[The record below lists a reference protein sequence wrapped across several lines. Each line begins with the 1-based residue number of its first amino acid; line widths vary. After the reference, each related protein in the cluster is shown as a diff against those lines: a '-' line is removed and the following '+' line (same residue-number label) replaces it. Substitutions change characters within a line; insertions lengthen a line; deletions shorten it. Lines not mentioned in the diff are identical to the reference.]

1 MHGIAFGYEGPEE
14 PPAVGWRLG
23 PDAQTLHRPVLRV
36 WDFVVW
42 RSPLFPSRYLLSALV
57 CSGASFVP
65 LSAQAPDAVGEPK
78 VANGDRRATESS
90 PIASSVRWIVLFRDR
105 GFDLGT
111 YRAAMSERAEPSV
124 IAAIVGDLEA
134 AAAADQADFV
144 GRAQALGAELA
155 AQWWLINGCALRATP
170 DVVETLRRD
179 PRVAFIVPDR
189 LHRAMAGRL
198 RPSMFQ
204 TDATD
209 EWNHNAVEV
218 HRRGRTGA
226 GPNPAFGIAPPTIAV
241 LDSQLEWS
249 DPTAPAPWNVRS
261 HSPMFD
267 DANGA
272 SRIVDSVRVAGIAL
286 PATLTAL
293 RNHFAASIY
302 NSVANF
308 PGQHGSGIGHSA
320 AARQPLPT
328 APQPAPGV
336 GQAPGSRILSVDIV
350 EDWTQL
356 QSLFGCAGTSD
367 NRYTS
372 TFAITNACQF
382 LATYAANY
390 NTLAAVCAYGGSGNP
405 WAPEQLAMDSLV
417 ANADVLMSVPSGNY
431 FEDGGSSLGSWPSTG
446 QTDEVNFRQGR
457 DATAWDSMY
466 GANSI
471 VAGAAQAGSKIV
483 PTWSG
488 AGPLDPMRSSQSSSP
503 FASAYGTTF
512 CSGFVP
518 DYFAVPN
525 QVHDF
530 SRPYPDMVAVGSAVT
545 ITERAF
551 VGGQV
556 VEQQWTIDGSSI
568 SCAQVAGAALLYRAG
583 LDGAAAGGVPS
594 ALQTKAVLLAAAED
608 VAAVQPNYGS
618 GPTGENLLG
627 AGFLRTDH
635 TVLGDTQVQ
644 SGALVPGQTA
654 ALSFVLEGGSTY
666 GVVVAWNRTGFGV
679 LPPAIWPNGS
689 TPQPNGQPWADF
701 DLLVTDASGVQSFA
715 ASPFGNRTWE
725 QLRLTPGAD
734 GIATVQVVRNANGAA
749 TAEDFVVAVVKVASD
764 VATPAVFTVPL
775 AAGNNPCR
783 SHVPASLPAPSVSV
797 PVGSA
802 APGRRTY
809 GVRNQNNTNLSWVSP
824 SPVRA
829 AGALQGTSLSVPLS
843 HRGPD
848 RVIMIGIND
857 DSSGANGDYIAVDL
871 ACEADR
877 DMLLPVRL
885 TGAQGTLEGLLDVRR
900 GQAVARA
907 LFGRGA
913 MSSGV
918 AANGSFWG
926 SQRIVALNVNQWA
939 TWALPTAF
947 QFEFDAPEGL
957 RFLVRHGNPQSL
969 TWSTT
974 APFPTTAFRYQWFPI
989 LQGTRVGGVVSNWSS
1004 IGSNPRRVVAAQMR
1018 FDSAQLVNAPPELV
1032 FGDDALRLGRPWRTV
1047 SRGFEVG
1054 ATNVALHVTAL
1065 AAATAPLF
1073 FSGQTAGLPCDCA
1086 VGLDQGTV
1094 LLSQLSTTDAGGIVR
1109 ASGTAIPY
1117 DPSFLGL
1124 TLFHQAVVF
1133 EASGLLRTSQAIGT
1147 RIVAR

>member
-1 MHGIAFGYEGPEE
+1 M
-14 PPAVGWRLG
+14 
-23 PDAQTLHRPVLRV
+23 
-36 WDFVVW
+36 
-42 RSPLFPSRYLLSALV
+42 SPSRYVLSALV

-65 LSAQAPDAVGEPK
+65 LTAQAPTAAGEPK
-78 VANGDRRATESS
+78 VADGDRRATESS
-90 PIASSVRWIVLFRDR
+90 PITSSVRWIVLFRDR

-111 YRAAMSERAEPSV
+111 YRAATREHAEPSV
-124 IAAIVGDLEA
+124 IASIVADLEA
-134 AAAADQADFV
+134 AAAADQSDFV

-198 RPSMFQ
+198 RPGMFQ

-209 EWNHNAVEV
+209 EWNHNAVEA
-218 HRRGRTGA
+218 HRRGRTGT

-241 LDSQLEWS
+241 FDSQLEWS

-267 DANGA
+267 DGNGQ

-286 PATLTAL
+286 PATLPAL
-293 RNHFAASIY
+293 RNHFTASIY

-308 PGQHGSGIGHSA
+308 PGQHGSGIGHAA

-336 GQAPGSRILSVDIV
+336 GQAPGSRILSVDVV

-356 QSLFGCAGTSD
+356 QALFGCAGTAN

-372 TFAITNACQF
+372 TFALTNACQF

-417 ANADVLMSVPSGNY
+417 ANADVVMCLPSGNY
-431 FEDGGSSLGSWPSTG
+431 FEDGDSSLGAWPASG
-446 QTDEVNFRQGR
+446 ATDDINFRLGR

-471 VAGAAQAGSKIV
+471 VAGATQAGSKIV

-488 AGPLDPMRSSQSSSP
+488 AGVLDPMRSAQANSP
-503 FASAYGTTF
+503 RAANYGTTF

-518 DYFAVPN
+518 GYFAVPN
-525 QVHDF
+525 LTHNF
-530 SRPYPDMVAVGSAVT
+530 SRPYPDIAAVGSAVT

-556 VEQQWTIDGSSI
+556 VEPSMTVDGSSI
-568 SCAQVAGAALLYRAG
+568 SCAEVAGAALLYRAG
-583 LDGAAAGGVPS
+583 LDGATPGAVPS

-608 VAAVQPNYGS
+608 ISMVQPNYGS
-618 GPTGENLLG
+618 GPTGENLFG

-635 TVLGDTQVQ
+635 VVLGAKQVQ
-644 SGALVPGQTA
+644 SGSLAPGQTA
-654 ALSFVLEGGSTY
+654 SLSFALDAGATY

-679 LPPAIWPNGS
+679 IPPAVWPTAG
-689 TPQPNGQPWADF
+689 TAQPNGQPWADF
-701 DLLVTDASGVQSFA
+701 DLQITDPSGVQQFV

-725 QLRLTPGAD
+725 HARVTANSTGT
-734 GIATVQVVRNANGAA
+734 ATVQVVRNAVGSAG
-749 TAEDFVVAVVKVASD
+749 AEDFVVALVKVASD

-783 SHVPASLPAPSVSV
+783 SLVPASLPAPSVSV
-797 PVGSA
+797 PTGSSS
-802 APGRRTY
+802 PGRRTY
-809 GVRNQNNTNLSWVSP
+809 GVRNQNTNTTLNPPLNSLSWVAP
-824 SPVRA
+824 PRGRT

-843 HRGPD
+843 HTGPD

-857 DSSGANGDYIAVDL
+857 DSSGANGDYLAVDL

-907 LFGRGA
+907 LFGRGS

-918 AANGSFWG
+918 ASNGSVLG
-926 SQRIVALNVNQWA
+926 SQRVVGPNGFFLNQWV
-939 TWALPTAF
+939 TTSLPSSF
-947 QFEFDAPEGL
+947 LFEFDAPEGL
-957 RFLVRHGNPQSL
+957 RFLVRHGNPQLLS
-969 TWSTT
+969 WSTT
-974 APFPTTAFRYQWFPI
+974 APFPTSTFRYQWFPI
-989 LQGTRVGGVVSNWSS
+989 LQGTRVGGTVSNWSA
-1004 IGSNPRRVVAAQMR
+1004 IGSTPRRVVAAQMR
-1018 FDSAQLVNAPPELV
+1018 FDSAQLATASPDLV
-1032 FGDDALRLGRPWRTV
+1032 FGDDAMRLGRPWRTMA
-1047 SRGFEVG
+1047 RGFEVG
-1054 ATNVALHVTAL
+1054 TSNVALHITAL

-1086 VGLDQGTV
+1086 VGLDQGAV
-1094 LLSQLSTTDAGGIVR
+1094 LLSQLLTTDTGGIVR
-1109 ASGTAIPY
+1109 ASGTPIPY
-1117 DPSFLGL
+1117 DPNLLGL

-1133 EASGLLRTSQAIGT
+1133 EASGLLRTSQTIGT

>member
-1 MHGIAFGYEGPEE
+1 M
-14 PPAVGWRLG
+14 
-23 PDAQTLHRPVLRV
+23 
-36 WDFVVW
+36 
-42 RSPLFPSRYLLSALV
+42 SPSRYVLSALV

-65 LSAQAPDAVGEPK
+65 LSAQAPAAAGEPK

-90 PIASSVRWIVLFRDR
+90 PITSSVRWIVLFRDR

-111 YRAAMSERAEPSV
+111 YRAAMRERAEPSV
-124 IAAIVGDLEA
+124 IASIVADLEA

-179 PRVAFIVPDR
+179 PRVAFVVPDR
-189 LHRAMAGRL
+189 LHRSMAGRL
-198 RPSMFQ
+198 RPGMFQ
-204 TDATD
+204 THATD

-218 HRRGRTGA
+218 HRRGRTGT

-241 LDSQLEWS
+241 FDSQLEWS
-249 DPTAPAPWNVRS
+249 DPTAPAPWNVPS
-261 HSPMFD
+261 HSSMFD

-286 PATLTAL
+286 PATLPAL

-302 NSVANF
+302 NSIADF
-308 PGQHGSGIGHSA
+308 PGQHGSGIGHAA

-336 GQAPGSRILSVDIV
+336 GQAPGTRILSVDIV

-356 QSLFGCAGTSD
+356 QSLFGCAGMAG

-431 FEDGGSSLGSWPSTG
+431 FNDGAASLGSWPFTG
-446 QTDEVNFRQGR
+446 QTDEVDFRQGR
-457 DATAWDSMY
+457 DATVWDSMY

-518 DYFAVPN
+518 GYFAVPN
-525 QVHDF
+525 QGHDF

-545 ITERAF
+545 ISERAF

-556 VEQQWTIDGSSI
+556 VDQQWTIDGSSI

-583 LDGAAAGGVPS
+583 VDGAAAGGVPS

-608 VAAVQPNYGS
+608 VTAVQPNYGS
-618 GPTGENLLG
+618 GPTGENLVG

-635 TVLGDTQVQ
+635 AVLGDTQVQ
-644 SGALVPGQTA
+644 TGALVPGQTA

-666 GVVVAWNRTGFGV
+666 GIVVAWNRTGFGV
-679 LPPAIWPNGS
+679 LPPAIWPTGA
-689 TPQPNGQPWADF
+689 TPQPNGPAWADF
-701 DLLVTDASGVQSFA
+701 DLLVTDASGAQSFA

-734 GIATVQVVRNANGAA
+734 GVATVQVVRNATGAA

-764 VATPAVFTVPL
+764 VVSPAVFDVPL
-775 AAGNNPCR
+775 AAGANPCR
-783 SHVPASLPAPSVSV
+783 SFVPASLPAPSLTLPTGAS
-797 PVGSA
+797 P
-802 APGRRTY
+802 PGRRTH
-809 GVRNQNNTNLSWVSP
+809 GVRTQFSNTTTTPIVNQQFWVAPQVWRS
-824 SPVRA
+824 
-829 AGALQGTSLSVPLS
+829 AGALQGRDRVVPQQL
-843 HRGPD
+843 RGPD
-848 RVIMIGIND
+848 RTVMIGIND
-857 DSSGANGDYIAVDL
+857 DGSPVSGEYVAVDL

-885 TGAQGTLEGLLDVRR
+885 TGAQGTLDGRLEVRR
-900 GQAVARA
+900 GQSVARA

-913 MSSGV
+913 LATGV
-918 AANGSFWG
+918 AFGGSYAG
-926 SQRIVALNVNQWA
+926 SQRTIFPPPAQSLNQW
-939 TWALPTAF
+939 TSVSLPTGFQF
-947 QFEFDAPEGL
+947 QFEAPAGL
-957 RFLVRHGNPQSL
+957 RFLVRHGDPTAMQW
-969 TWSTT
+969 TTT
-974 APFPTTAFRYQWFPI
+974 APVPSWFRYQWFPMFV
-989 LQGTRVGGVVSNWSS
+989 GTSVNGTVSNWSPLS
-1004 IGSNPRRVVAAQMR
+1004 ASPRKVIAAEMR
-1018 FDSAQLVNAPPELV
+1018 FASAQLTTAPPSLV
-1032 FGDDALRLGRPWRTV
+1032 FGDDAMRMGRPWSTEA
-1047 SRGFEVG
+1047 RGFDVG
-1054 ATNVALHVTAL
+1054 GTNVALHVTAF
-1065 AAATAPLF
+1065 APAPAPMF
-1073 FSGQTAGLPCDCA
+1073 FSGQTSGLPCDCA
-1086 VGLDQGTV
+1086 FGVDLGALA
-1094 LLSQLSTTDAGGIVR
+1094 LSQLVFTDMGGIVR

-1117 DPSFLGL
+1117 DVSLLGT
-1124 TLFHQAVVF
+1124 TLYHQVAVF
-1133 EASGLLRTSQAIGT
+1133 EASQLIRTSQTIGT
-1147 RIVAR
+1147 RIEIR